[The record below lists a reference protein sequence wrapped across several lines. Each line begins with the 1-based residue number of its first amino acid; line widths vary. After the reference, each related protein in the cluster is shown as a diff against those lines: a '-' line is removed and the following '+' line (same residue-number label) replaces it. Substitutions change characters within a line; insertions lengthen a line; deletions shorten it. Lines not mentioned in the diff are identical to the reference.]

1 MRILWIGIGYNIVS
15 TQVLWK
21 DFTSTN
27 CTKKKKKKT
36 VQVQLKIVS
45 NLGLDNFKRFQCKHI
60 TDRSLLEQF
69 TV

>member
-1 MRILWIGIGYNIVS
+1 MRTLWIGIGYNIVS

-21 DFTSTN
+21 DCTSTN
-27 CTKKKKKKT
+27 CTKKKKKT

-45 NLGLDNFKRFQCKHI
+45 NLGLDNLKRFQCKHI